1 MLAGGV
7 ASVTGTAGAWCRKQA
22 DECAAQQGR
31 ELVPGQ
37 RDLLGGGGLRVSL
50 MPMTRRFREAMRLM
64 RSHDPQRQE
73 DGFHQLLPHAA
84 DHLGELITQFG
95 QEQDDHGLRC
105 WLLELIG
112 AAQSPDAL
120 PVLGAQ
126 LDSNDESL
134 RYWAVAGL
142 EKLDT
147 PEVRTLLWRARA
159 NGTIA

>member
-1 MLAGGV
+1 
-7 ASVTGTAGAWCRKQA
+7 
-22 DECAAQQGR
+22 
-31 ELVPGQ
+31 
-37 RDLLGGGGLRVSL
+37 
-50 MPMTRRFREAMRLM
+50 MTRGFREAMRLM

-84 DHLGELITQFG
+84 DHLDELIEQLQ

-120 PVLGAQ
+120 PVLSAQ
-126 LDSNDESL
+126 LDSSDEAL
-134 RYWAVAGL
+134 RSRAAAGL
-142 EKLDT
+142 KKLDT
-147 PEVRTLLWRARA
+147 PEARVLLWRARA